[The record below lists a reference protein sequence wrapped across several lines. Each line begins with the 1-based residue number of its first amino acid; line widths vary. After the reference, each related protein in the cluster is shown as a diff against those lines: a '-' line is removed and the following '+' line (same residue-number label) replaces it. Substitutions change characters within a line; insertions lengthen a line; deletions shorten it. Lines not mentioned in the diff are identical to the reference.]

1 MSTSGRGGPGYGGP
15 PGRPPQRPFQ
25 QGGGGGSWPP
35 DYLKSGYFDEKGNL
49 LSAVVVEWPRQIA
62 TMFDAGYLQMAQL
75 RKFFAEVRLIEGQ
88 LISGMDFGALKPRI
102 LKLESYAFDSVKK
115 GKAPQV
121 FKEFFEK
128 NIKWASANKKGFLEG
143 FVHHFECVVAY
154 FPKAK

>member
-1 MSTSGRGGPGYGGP
+1 MTNYGKGGSSYSSA
-15 PGRPPQRPFQ
+15 GRPPQRPIHP
-25 QGGGGGSWPP
+25 GGGGGSFPA
-35 DYLKSGYFDEKGNL
+35 DYLKNGYFDEKGKL
-49 LSAVVVEWPRQIA
+49 LEAVVVVWPRQIA
-62 TMFDAGYLQMAQL
+62 TMFDAGGLQMAQL

-88 LISGMDFGALKPRI
+88 LLAGLDFNDLEFRI
-102 LKLESYAFDSVKK
+102 LKLDAYAFDSCKK

-128 NIKWASANKKGFLEG
+128 NIKWASANKKGFLDG